1 MNEAT
6 STKTDV
12 LNEVGNWFLQTIDA
26 RWVIIGAIVFV
37 VAFWLLLRWRK
48 KRSMSREDAIS
59 LGQAVL
65 NLYSAPVLFCLLVLS
80 DPPVFDPAKKSLYQS
95 AGFLASL
102 FLAFGVL
109 KQIGKAWTDGDKDK
123 PNSSGSTG
131 ESHDKTGAGTK
142 GGQGIESPTGQ

>member
-1 MNEAT
+1 MNET
-6 STKTDV
+6 TTTKTDV
-12 LNEVGNWFLQTIDA
+12 LNEAGNWFLQTIDA
-26 RWVIIGAIVFV
+26 RWVIIGAIIFV
-37 VAFWLLLRWRK
+37 VTFWMLLRWRK

-59 LGQAVL
+59 LGQAIL

-123 PNSSGSTG
+123 PNDGGSTAKCGDNPDVGAKSG
-131 ESHDKTGAGTK
+131 EA
-142 GGQGIESPTGQ
+142 

>member
-1 MNEAT
+1 MNET
-6 STKTDV
+6 TTTKTDV
-12 LNEVGNWFLQTIDA
+12 LNEAGNWFLQTIDA
-26 RWVIIGAIVFV
+26 RWVIIGAIIFV
-37 VAFWLLLRWRK
+37 VTFWMLLRWRK

-59 LGQAVL
+59 LGQAIL

-109 KQIGKAWTDGDKDK
+109 KQIGKAWTDGDKEKLNDG
-123 PNSSGSTG
+123 GSTANSG
-131 ESHDKTGAGTK
+131 DNPDVGAKSGK
-142 GGQGIESPTGQ
+142 A